1 MKDFLLLFRGGLQ
14 FQTASPD
21 EIQQHMLV
29 WKDWMDQLSKEGRV
43 TGGERLTGEGATI
56 RGEQRQVTDGPFAE
70 GKEVLGGYFS
80 IKAHNLQDAKDR
92 RSINADAKL
101 LPIFG
106 KAQVTMFEIAKVL
119 SKHLS

>member
-80 IKAHNLQDAKDR
+80 IKAHNLQDA
-92 RSINADAKL
+92 IQVAMGC
-101 LPIFG
+101 PIYRHQG
-106 KAQVTMFEIAKVL
+106 STEVREVVAM
-119 SKHLS
+119 